1 MEIKYDSDKLA
12 NTVGYLDS
20 ALSTGIDFT
29 RTVLSGAK
37 RENQL
42 SNIERAKIDNI
53 LIRLRDIEN
62 ELTELKRTK
71 NMQLNALCK

>member
-1 MEIKYDSDKLA
+1 MGIKYDSDKLA
-12 NTVGYLDS
+12 NTVEYLDS

-53 LIRLRDIEN
+53 LISLRDIEN

-71 NMQLNALCK
+71 ERELKELCK

>member
-1 MEIKYDSDKLA
+1 MA
-12 NTVGYLDS
+12 NTVEYLDS

-71 NMQLNALCK
+71 ERELKELCK